1 MMQRETVELGLFIG
15 GMGMTWEKYFITA
28 VKKGRIILDRTM
40 MRWCDRL
47 EPITFYIS
55 YDMPRGRLW
64 TRLLHIDIVVGP
76 GEHVDNEILDSASLD
91 LRF

>member
-1 MMQRETVELGLFIG
+1 MGKIFYYRREKRG
-15 GMGMTWEKYFITA
+15 
-28 VKKGRIILDRTM
+28 IILDRTM

-55 YDMPRGRLW
+55 HDVPRGRLW

-76 GEHVDNEILDSASLD
+76 GEHVENEILDSASLD
-91 LRF
+91 LSRAHFMLNLWHLLHGKSSR